1 VGKDIGVSLTADR
14 HPGPTGGALGV
25 FRHEAL
31 LYSGMDHFLAR
42 TVPFV
47 LEGVGNGEP
56 TLVMVDRPKIDLLH
70 AALGDAAGE
79 VEFADMAEVGRN
91 PARIIP
97 AWHEFVARHH
107 DHPTPLRGI
116 GEPISA
122 QRGPDELVEC
132 QLHESL
138 LNRAFADGPPWWL
151 LCPYDT
157 SSLGSDVLEEAGRS
171 HPFTADGYAG
181 RHQPGGDGFSADD
194 PLSIRSLLPPPSTA
208 TPFRFHVRTLPT
220 VRKLT
225 AFHADRLR
233 VSAARRDAFVLA
245 VDEVATNSIRH
256 GGGRGVLRVWNSAD
270 RLVCE
275 IRDRGSIDDP
285 LVGRIPPGS
294 LQPDGRGLWMA
305 NQLCDLLQIRS
316 SDAGTT
322 VRLHLLLD

>member
-1 VGKDIGVSLTADR
+1 VSLTAD
-14 HPGPTGGALGV
+14 HLPSLSGGALGA

-31 LYSGMDHFLAR
+31 LYSGVDDFLTR

-47 LEGVGNGEP
+47 LDGVGNGEP
-56 TLVMVDRPKIDLLH
+56 TLVVVDRPKIDLLR
-70 AALGDAAGE
+70 AALGDAAGG

-91 PARIIP
+91 PACIIP

-107 DHPTPLRGI
+107 DHPAPLRGI
-116 GEPISA
+116 AEPISA
-122 QRGPDELVEC
+122 RRGPDELVEC

-157 SSLGSDVLEEAGRS
+157 SSLGSEVLEEAGRS
-171 HPFTADGYAG
+171 HPFTSGGHIG
-181 RHQPGGDGFSADD
+181 RHQPGDEGSAADD
-194 PLSIRSLLPPPSTA
+194 SLSTRSLPPAPSTA
-208 TPFRFHVRTLPT
+208 TPFRFHIRSLPT
-220 VRKLT
+220 VRRLA
-225 AFHADRLR
+225 AFHADRLQ
-233 VSAARRDAFVLA
+233 VSAARRDDLVLA

-256 GGGRGVLRVWNSAD
+256 GGGRGALRVWNSAD

-275 IRDRGSIDDP
+275 ISDRGSIDDP
-285 LVGRIPPGS
+285 LVGRIPPGR

-305 NQLCDLLQIRS
+305 NQLCDLVQIRS